1 MKSVVTGGAGFIGS
15 HITDLLIERGHEVI
29 CVDSFESGHIKNI
42 VHHQES
48 GQFTLLRADIRDTK
62 AINNAFIGADYVFH
76 LAGVA
81 DLVPSIED
89 PAKYVGTNVTG
100 TLNVLECARA
110 AKVQKIVYAASS
122 SSYGIPS
129 AYPTPEQAPID
140 PKHPY
145 ALTKRMGEELVLHW
159 GQVYG
164 IGAVSLRLFNVYGRR
179 SRTAGAYGAVFGV
192 FLAQKLNGKPFTV
205 VGDGKQTRDFT
216 HVTDV
221 ARAFVMAAESDVLHD
236 VFNVGSGNH
245 YSVNSLVELLKGPV
259 VYLPKRPGEPD
270 CTFGDISKIRSQ
282 LLWAPKVKIE
292 DGVAEMLEYIHE
304 WGDAPLWDV
313 ESIDVATRAWFEHLS
328 K

>member
-15 HITDLLIERGHEVI
+15 HIVDLLMERGHDVV
-29 CVDSFESGHIKNI
+29 CVDNFESGNARNI
-42 VHHQES
+42 AHHQES
-48 GQFTLLRADIRDTK
+48 SRFTLLNADIRDK
-62 AINNAFIGADYVFH
+62 QALNSAFVGADYVFH
-76 LAGVA
+76 LAGIA

-89 PAKYVGTNVTG
+89 PGKYVSTNVTG

-129 AYPTPEQAPID
+129 TYPTPEQAPID

-221 ARAFVMAAESDVLHD
+221 ARAFVMAAESAVIND

-245 YSVNSLVELLKGPV
+245 YSVNSLVTLLKGPV

-270 CTFGDISKIRSQ
+270 CTFGDTSKIRRE
-282 LLWAPKVKIE
+282 LDWAPTVKIE
-292 DGVAEMLEYIHE
+292 DGVAEMLDHIHD
-304 WGDAPLWDV
+304 WSDAPLWDV
-313 ESIDVATRAWFEHLS
+313 NSIDVATRAWFQHLS

>member
-15 HITDLLIERGHEVI
+15 HIVDLLIECGHDVV
-29 CVDSFESGHIKNI
+29 CVDNFESGNI
-42 VHHQES
+42 RNIAHHQKNS
-48 GQFTLLRADIRDTK
+48 RFALLKADIREAG
-62 AINNAFIGADYVFH
+62 AINNAFVGADYVFH
-76 LAGVA
+76 LAGLA

-89 PAKYVGTNVTG
+89 PGRYVNTNVTG

-110 AKVQKIVYAASS
+110 AKVRKIVYAASS

-129 AYPTPEQAPID
+129 TYPTPEQAPIE

-221 ARAFVMAAESDVLHD
+221 ARAFVMAAESAVVND

-245 YSVNSLVELLKGPV
+245 YSVNSLVALLKGPV
-259 VYLPKRPGEPD
+259 VYVPKRPGEPD
-270 CTFGDISKIRSQ
+270 CTFGDISKIRHV
-282 LLWAPKVKIE
+282 LKWEPVKDIH
-292 DGVAEMLEYIHE
+292 DGISEMLEHLTE
-304 WGDAPLWDV
+304 WSEAPLWD
-313 ESIDVATRAWFEHLS
+313 SDKIALATKLWFKYLT
-328 K
+328 